1 MLKKLLSIV
10 ISGVLSISL
19 LAGCGK
25 QEVKETVKEETK
37 VEQSIDQEELKEE
50 IKEEVEKQVREELEK
65 QIREEIEA
73 ETQEEVEESVQEE
86 QPVVEE
92 PITEVQEPVEEE
104 SIFYSSDYTNELEK
118 VYGYS
123 PYKQLC
129 DSIEAS
135 GDYSQLPDAVVYEY
149 LINIAG
155 MPSDN
160 INDSVGNCP
169 LCHRDNQELTGAGYC
184 LPCSYDYIVFHE
196 EMESQYN

>member
-37 VEQSIDQEELKEE
+37 VEQSIDQETLKEE
-50 IKEEVEKQVREELEK
+50 IKKEIREEVEKQVREE
-65 QIREEIEA
+65 IEA
-73 ETQEEVEESVQEE
+73 ETKEEQVEEKPIQE
-86 QPVVEE
+86 QPMAEE
-92 PITEVQEPVEEE
+92 PAIEVQEPIEEE
-104 SIFYSSDYTNELEK
+104 SMFYSSDYTNELEK
-118 VYGYS
+118 IYGYS

-135 GDYSQLPDAVVYEY
+135 GDYSRLPESVIYEY
-149 LINIAG
+149 LINVAG

-160 INDSVGNCP
+160 INDSIGDCP
-169 LCHRDNQELTGAGYC
+169 LCHRENQELTGAGYC
-184 LPCSYDYIVFHE
+184 LPCSYDYIIFHDQ
-196 EMESQYN
+196 ME